1 MGIGMKEQPGIYPGK
16 RRKSYYRR
24 ILAFCE
30 EHAISVPCGFHTRD
44 AYNYALIDVG
54 QNPQA
59 LIAVT
64 SYLESWVVDY
74 LGSYLAQGRSFRIF
88 DFDKCKELKYESG
101 KKLVA
106 VGAFNCHKEADRVY

>member
-1 MGIGMKEQPGIYPGK
+1 MKEQSGIYPGK

-30 EHAISVPCGFHTRD
+30 EQAISVPTGFHSRD

-54 QNPQA
+54 ATPHA

-64 SYLESWVVDY
+64 WYLESWVVDY
-74 LGSYLAQGRSFRIF
+74 LNSKLAHGRTFRIL
-88 DFDKCKELKYESG
+88 DFDKCQELRYEG
-101 KKLVA
+101 GTKLVA
-106 VGAFNCHKEADRVY
+106 VAKFNCHKEADLVY